1 MSTEEEATAT
11 REALHGLKWP
21 SGNPKMLQVDF
32 AVMDKVSGLVS
43 CVLHDLLGPS
53 ANVRIFCSN

>member
-32 AVMDKVSGLVS
+32 GIMDKVS
-43 CVLHDLLGPS
+43 CY
-53 ANVRIFCSN
+53 SNSTNIIYRK